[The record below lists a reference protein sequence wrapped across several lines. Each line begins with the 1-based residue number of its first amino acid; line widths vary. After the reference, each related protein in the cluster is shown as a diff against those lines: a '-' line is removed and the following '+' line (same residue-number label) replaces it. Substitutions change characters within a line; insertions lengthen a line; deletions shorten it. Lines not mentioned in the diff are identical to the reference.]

1 MVKKYIPQKGD
12 LVILTFDP
20 SSGHEQK
27 GRRPALIISNE
38 VFNKAL
44 GLAIACPITNTD
56 RNFPFHIK
64 LEAKNLKGY
73 IMTEQIKSIDF
84 NARKVKFVEKV
95 DEDTLNQV
103 LGITKSIIFWL
114 NGRKLKKDGNYAPVH
129 QLQEIMTNPYN
140 EQTKEIEEKYYIK
153 NPQIFLE

>member
-12 LVILTFDP
+12 LVILSFDP

-38 VFNKAL
+38 IFNKAL

-56 RNFPFHIK
+56 RNFPFHVK
-64 LEAKNLKGY
+64 LEAKNLKGF

-84 NARKVKFVEKV
+84 NAREVKFVETV
-95 DEDTLNQV
+95 DENILNQV
-103 LGITKSIIFWL
+103 LGITKSIIF
-114 NGRKLKKDGNYAPVH
+114 
-129 QLQEIMTNPYN
+129 
-140 EQTKEIEEKYYIK
+140 
-153 NPQIFLE
+153 

>member
-12 LVILTFDP
+12 LVILSFDP

-44 GLAIACPITNTD
+44 GLAIACPITNTNRD
-56 RNFPFHIK
+56 FPFHIQ
-64 LEAKNLKGY
+64 LEAENLKGY

-84 NARKVKFVEKV
+84 NARKIKFVEKV
-95 DEDTLNQV
+95 DEDILNQV
-103 LGITKSIIFWL
+103 LGITKSIIF
-114 NGRKLKKDGNYAPVH
+114 
-129 QLQEIMTNPYN
+129 
-140 EQTKEIEEKYYIK
+140 
-153 NPQIFLE
+153 

>member
-1 MVKKYIPQKGD
+1 MVKNYIPQKGN
-12 LVILTFDP
+12 LVILSFDP

-56 RNFPFHIK
+56 RNFPFHVK
-64 LEAKNLKGY
+64 LEAQNLKGY

-84 NARKVKFVEKV
+84 NARKVKFVKKV

-103 LGITKSIIFWL
+103 LGITKSIIFSKTIL
-114 NGRKLKKDGNYAPVH
+114 
-129 QLQEIMTNPYN
+129 I
-140 EQTKEIEEKYYIK
+140 
-153 NPQIFLE
+153 